1 MFIKIS
7 NLRDGEYFYQFNE
20 PVEEIE
26 LENPF
31 NSNFTA
37 AVKLSK
43 VHNQLVLDAELS
55 AHANFECDRCAA
67 RFDKAV
73 KANYRMVYLF
83 SRNGDEPDSLNITY
97 LPVASDKIFLDK
109 DFRDYL
115 MLAIPMKKLCKGE
128 CKGLCFRCGKDLNLG
143 ECDCE
148 KSRVDARWLPL
159 SELRNKLNI
168 N

>member
-7 NLRDGEYFYQFNE
+7 NLRDGEYLYQFNE

-31 NSNFTA
+31 YNNFTA
-37 AVKLSK
+37 TVKLSK
-43 VHNQLVLDAELS
+43 VYNHLVLDAELS
-55 AHANFECDRCAA
+55 ANANFECDRCANW
-67 RFDKAV
+67 FNQEV

-83 SRNGDEPDSLNITY
+83 SNNGEEPESLNITY
-97 LPVASDKIFLDK
+97 LPLDSDKIFLDK

-115 MLAIPMKKLCKGE
+115 LLAIPMKKLCKDD
-128 CKGLCFRCGKDLNLG
+128 CKGLCYKCGKDLNEG
-143 ECDCE
+143 DCDCA
-148 KSRVDARWLPL
+148 KNQIDDRWIPL
-159 SELRNKLNI
+159 IELKNKLNI

>member
-7 NLRDGEYFYQFNE
+7 NLRDGEYFFQFNE

-31 NSNFTA
+31 YNNFTA

-55 AHANFECDRCAA
+55 AHANFECDRCATV
-67 RFDKAV
+67 FDKPV
-73 KANYRMVYLF
+73 NTNYRMVYLF
-83 SRNGDEPDSLNITY
+83 SNNGDEPDSLNITY
-97 LPVASDKIFLDK
+97 LPLDSDKIFLDK

-115 MLAIPMKKLCKGE
+115 ILAIPMKKLCKE
-128 CKGLCFRCGKDLNLG
+128 DCKGLCYKCGNDLNKG
-143 ECDCE
+143 DCDCQ
-148 KSRVDARWLPL
+148 KNKINAGWLPL
-159 SELRNKLNI
+159 NELKNKLNI

>member
-7 NLRDGEYFYQFNE
+7 NLRDGEYVYQFNE

-31 NSNFTA
+31 YNNFTA

-43 VHNQLVLDAELS
+43 VNNQLVLDAELS
-55 AHANFECDRCAA
+55 AHANFECDRCAV
-67 RFDKAV
+67 RFDMPV
-73 KANYRMVYLF
+73 NANYRMVYLF
-83 SRNGDEPDSLNITY
+83 SNNSEEPDSLNITY
-97 LPVASDKIFLDK
+97 LPMDSDKIFLDK

-115 MLAIPMKKLCKGE
+115 MLAIPMKKLCKE
-128 CKGLCFRCGKDLNLG
+128 DCKGLCYKCGKDLNEG
-143 ECDCE
+143 DCDCQ
-148 KSRVDARWLPL
+148 KNQIDARWLPL
-159 SELRNKLNI
+159 NELKNKLNI